1 MAKQLSQ
8 DLPIEDIDI
17 LWGDV
22 EAPTDLD
29 IIPEDTPPVET
40 PAEVPAEEA
49 PVEKPTEEVIPEEKG
64 TEKVVTPPEEA
75 PKETPKEEEITLDSI
90 LGDAKGIE
98 TETNAVVDQT
108 VEMKDTIEEAQVAIK
123 EDDTDSAEK
132 LIDTLYTQVIE
143 YSTSVDTLSAKN
155 DILLAK
161 IMELTKVNSDYELE
175 LAQNVVKSND
185 PKMLILNRMYDTA
198 TGWDE
203 NAKAKVITALEDMY
217 YGLKSESFDD
227 TRVNKESDD
236 NAEAVILNELTTPE
250 LPEEPVEEVDLNDIT
265 SIF

>member
-1 MAKQLSQ
+1 
-8 DLPIEDIDI
+8 
-17 LWGDV
+17 
-22 EAPTDLD
+22 
-29 IIPEDTPPVET
+29 
-40 PAEVPAEEA
+40 
-49 PVEKPTEEVIPEEKG
+49 VEKPTEEVIPEEKG

-198 TGWDE
+198 TG
-203 NAKAKVITALEDMY
+203 
-217 YGLKSESFDD
+217 
-227 TRVNKESDD
+227 
-236 NAEAVILNELTTPE
+236 
-250 LPEEPVEEVDLNDIT
+250 
-265 SIF
+265 